1 MLSLQQFIFTLPL
14 GNTSNCTQLG
24 SEGIA
29 TFIKIK
35 ENIIS
40 CCCFQHG
47 SKLFGQKSRASLNA
61 QGMSYLELQNPRNL
75 VSGGVFVHFTAAVP
89 SRGDGISLCVSIWE
103 WKYSHIIQFFLYV
116 LACIRQHFGSECTAD
131 RKCFS
136 IHILCSKAAFQQVS
150 PVRKMGGKGKFK
162 SSPKAKTSHLDF
174 RTDCRTVLME

>member
-40 CCCFQHG
+40 CCWFQHG
-47 SKLFGQKSRASLNA
+47 SKLFGQKRRASLNA

-103 WKYSHIIQFFLYV
+103 WKYSHIIQFFVCPSVHPSTFREWMY
-116 LACIRQHFGSECTAD
+116 CRQKVFFHSHFM
-131 RKCFS
+131 
-136 IHILCSKAAFQQVS
+136 L
-150 PVRKMGGKGKFK
+150 K
-162 SSPKAKTSHLDF
+162 SSFSAGQPCEEDGWEGKI
-174 RTDCRTVLME
+174 